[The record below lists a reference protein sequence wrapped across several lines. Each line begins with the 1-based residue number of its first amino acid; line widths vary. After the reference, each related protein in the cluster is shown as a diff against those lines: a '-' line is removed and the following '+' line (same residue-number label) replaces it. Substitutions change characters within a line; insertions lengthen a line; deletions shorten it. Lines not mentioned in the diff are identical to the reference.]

1 MPKVW
6 LFDGISIMLRGLE
19 LKTVLGITDP
29 GFEVALLLPL
39 GYRVH
44 PPSLQPGLP
53 LARFVEY
60 RQQPVGLI
68 S

>member
-1 MPKVW
+1 
-6 LFDGISIMLRGLE
+6 MLRGLE